1 MRDENVAW
9 HKARVRMSKEVGARR
24 ILRAYRLARRGRR
37 HPDPEVDALVVRW
50 AQDVLSSPPMYPEL
64 QASSM
69 LGLKVMM
76 TDGITGNSYGKY
88 QIALMDRTSRRHAR
102 KILQAH
108 GM

>member
-9 HKARVRMSKEVGARR
+9 HKARVRQSKQVGFRR

-50 AQDVLSSPPMYPEL
+50 AQDVLSSPPMYQEL
-64 QASSM
+64 QASS
-69 LGLKVMM
+69 LLVLKVVIR
-76 TDGITGNSYGKY
+76 DGITGNSCGKY
-88 QIALMDRTSRRHAR
+88 QIALMDRTDRRHAR
-102 KILQAH
+102 KILHAH